1 MSVDWIA
8 VAVTIVAAGIAAAF
22 TSGFRRLADQIS
34 AGDQR
39 LADRIAVVTQ
49 KVAYLADLVERQRG
63 VRPATKPPADDEAGH
78 SMTATTTTG
87 RDQASIGALVAGIA
101 LTPGPVAVTNPAR
114 AYLAGLAESGRR
126 GMTTALSQAA
136 DVLTQGAGSIDTT
149 PWQRLTPDHVM
160 AIKRQM
166 IDNDAAP
173 ATINRMVSALRGVAR
188 SAWRAGLISADQ
200 QARIADVPL
209 SKVRRIPAGRHVAV
223 DEIAALFGVCDLDT
237 PAGARD
243 AAMLALLYGA
253 GLRRSELVSL
263 DLGDY
268 DAAGGAIAVT
278 GKGGH
283 QRHVYATNGG
293 TAILGERVSG
303 LGVRRLTVAT
313 RPRWR
318 RAGTL
323 AGRASRQTAGL
334 HDQPRRRAV
343 VGAVARTPDPAG
355 EVRRA
360 VVGRA
365 VAAGGMQATGA
376 GTTETDT
383 GAAAAVASSC
393 VPAPG
398 PRR

>member
-1 MSVDWIA
+1 
-8 VAVTIVAAGIAAAF
+8 
-22 TSGFRRLADQIS
+22 
-34 AGDQR
+34 
-39 LADRIAVVTQ
+39 
-49 KVAYLADLVERQRG
+49 
-63 VRPATKPPADDEAGH
+63 
-78 SMTATTTTG
+78 MTATTTTG

-293 TAILGERVSG
+293 KIALDAWVSHRGDADGALLTPVAKGGRIER
-303 LGVRRLTVAT
+303 RRLTAQSVPLRLRALAQ
-313 RPRWR
+313 
-318 RAGTL
+318 RAGVQPFSPHDL
-323 AGRASRQTAGL
+323 RRSFVGELLDAGADVVTVQRLVGHASVQTTARYDRRGDRAALRAADRL
-334 HDQPRRRAV
+334 HVPV
-343 VGAVARTPDPAG
+343 NVA
-355 EVRRA
+355 
-360 VVGRA
+360 
-365 VAAGGMQATGA
+365 
-376 GTTETDT
+376 
-383 GAAAAVASSC
+383 
-393 VPAPG
+393 
-398 PRR
+398 